1 MAFIS
6 SDISSKSTKRDLI
19 SIWNGIEKLESS
31 ERTLLT
37 IDDVAKEIRGDWK
50 GRKCFVV
57 DKSSYNGKPLTYDGL
72 KWRKKIAPK
81 YRQWNE
87 NGRVYGTIQCRSP
100 STASFR
106 KTVVY
111 MDDSTFVIVD
121 YHRDE
126 ERISLDFDI
135 HRMTASEVDIVRSEL
150 IGRSVKSAYEILH
163 KKGFK
168 FSLEQV
174 RNQRKHVPE
183 SIGCNRGVKAIATT
197 SELGKIARNVPNA
210 KYSVFECNGGMVDC
224 LSVILDEPFRI
235 VLNCLPTTNEYESHL
250 RLFEDINENNK
261 KEHIQSLLEQWKVSN
276 DDGFL
281 FSGVTQLDTTFGL
294 SELYV
299 TLMCTTVKIFKSK
312 NQKKPRTIVI
322 SYLLHSKKT
331 MECHK
336 FHANHVNEYL
346 QKQGFKNDR
355 VVPGFI
361 TDGEK
366 SFEEYYKV

>member
-72 KWRKKIAPK
+72 KWFRQEKKIAPK

-135 HRMTASEVDIVRSEL
+135 HKMTASEVDIVRSEL
-150 IGRSVKSAYEILH
+150 NGRSVKSAYEILH

-312 NQKKPRTIVI
+312 KSKKPRTIVI
-322 SYLLHSKKT
+322 SYLLHSKRLWNATSFTQT
-331 MECHK
+331 M
-336 FHANHVNEYL
+336 
-346 QKQGFKNDR
+346 
-355 VVPGFI
+355 
-361 TDGEK
+361 
-366 SFEEYYKV
+366 

>member
-135 HRMTASEVDIVRSEL
+135 HRMT
-150 IGRSVKSAYEILH
+150 
-163 KKGFK
+163 
-168 FSLEQV
+168 
-174 RNQRKHVPE
+174 
-183 SIGCNRGVKAIATT
+183 
-197 SELGKIARNVPNA
+197 
-210 KYSVFECNGGMVDC
+210 
-224 LSVILDEPFRI
+224 
-235 VLNCLPTTNEYESHL
+235 
-250 RLFEDINENNK
+250 
-261 KEHIQSLLEQWKVSN
+261 EQWKVSN

-312 NQKKPRTIVI
+312 KSKKPRTIVI